1 MIDTKE
7 YNRAVREYA
16 RNLFRYVF
24 KSLRD
29 EEASNDIVQDC
40 FLKLW
45 KEKENVDNLKIKYW
59 LFATAHN
66 TMINYLKKSSKIVS
80 IDSVFYDE
88 PIANPKSDFDIKEI
102 LEKSLDTLPTIQK
115 TIILLRDLE
124 GYNYQEIGEI
134 LSLSEAQ
141 VKVYLFRGR
150 QKIKN
155 LLKHLH
161 AVL

>member
-7 YNRAVREYA
+7 YNRAVSEYT
-16 RNLFRYVF
+16 RNIFRYVF

-29 EEASNDIVQDC
+29 EEATNDIVQDC

-45 KEKENVDNLKIKYW
+45 KEKEKIDHLKIKYW

-66 TMINYLKKSSKIVS
+66 AMIDYLKKSSKTVS
-80 IDSVFYDE
+80 IDSILFNE
-88 PIANPKSDFDIKEI
+88 PQTSQNSDFDVKEI

-124 GYNYQEIGEI
+124 GYNYKEIGDI

-141 VKVYLFRGR
+141 VKVYLFRAR
-150 QKIKN
+150 LKIKN
-155 LLKHLH
+155 LIKHLH

>member
-1 MIDTKE
+1 
-7 YNRAVREYA
+7 
-16 RNLFRYVF
+16 
-24 KSLRD
+24 
-29 EEASNDIVQDC
+29 VQDC

-45 KEKENVDNLKIKYW
+45 KERANVDKMKIKYW

-66 TMINYLKKSSKIVS
+66 AMINYLKRSSKTVS
-80 IDSVFYDE
+80 INSILFNE
-88 PIANPKSDFDIKEI
+88 PLASQKSDFDVKEI
-102 LEKSLDTLPTIQK
+102 LERSLDTLPPIQK

-124 GYNYQEIGEI
+124 GYNYSEIGDI

-141 VKVYLFRGR
+141 VKVYLFRAR
-150 QKIKN
+150 QKIKD

>member
-7 YNRAVREYA
+7 YNRAVREYT

-45 KEKENVDNLKIKYW
+45 KEKEKVNNLKIKYW

-66 TMINYLKKSSKIVS
+66 TMINYLKKSSKMVS
-80 IDSVFYDE
+80 IDSVLYDE
-88 PIANPKSDFDIKEI
+88 PHATPKSDFDVKEI

-150 QKIKN
+150 QKIKD